1 MTETRTPRLIVLK
14 MEPLFRKLCNGTD
27 AAVALSLSDKFD
39 GPDHNG
45 LVFVA
50 EGIDSVACQLN
61 ALWEEL
67 DLATRDQPAIP
78 TPPEPLT
85 LVTE

>member
-1 MTETRTPRLIVLK
+1 MSDPRTPRKIVLA

-61 ALWEEL
+61 SLWEEL
-67 DLATRDQPAIP
+67 DLATRGQSP
-78 TPPEPLT
+78 TSSAPIS

>member
-1 MTETRTPRLIVLK
+1 MDTDPRTPRQIVLD
-14 MEPLFRKLCNGTD
+14 MGPLFRHLCNGTD
-27 AAVALSLSDKFD
+27 ATVALALSDKFD

-50 EGIDSVACQLN
+50 EGIDSVARQLN
-61 ALWEEL
+61 GLWKEL
-67 DLATRDQPAIP
+67 DLATRGQSES
-78 TPPEPLT
+78 PPSPLT

>member
-1 MTETRTPRLIVLK
+1 MSDPRTPRKIVLA

-50 EGIDSVACQLN
+50 EGIDSVR
-61 ALWEEL
+61 
-67 DLATRDQPAIP
+67 TRSTGCSGARNSSGR
-78 TPPEPLT
+78 
-85 LVTE
+85 